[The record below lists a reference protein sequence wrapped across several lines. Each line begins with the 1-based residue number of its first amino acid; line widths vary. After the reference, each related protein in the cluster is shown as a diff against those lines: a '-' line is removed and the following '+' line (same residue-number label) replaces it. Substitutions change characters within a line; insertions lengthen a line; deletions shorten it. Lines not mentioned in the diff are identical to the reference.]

1 MCDRCKGLQPEPF
14 VEGSVNVDVPW
25 FLFFYHDFI
34 VFYRDMSY
42 VNLHKRGHKDVMHY
56 ASLNEGIVIAILAI
70 VGWNQAIIS
79 FIKVN

>member
-1 MCDRCKGLQPEPF
+1 
-14 VEGSVNVDVPW
+14 
-25 FLFFYHDFI
+25 
-34 VFYRDMSY
+34 MSY

-70 VGWNQAIIS
+70 VGWNQAIIR

>member
-1 MCDRCKGLQPEPF
+1 
-14 VEGSVNVDVPW
+14 
-25 FLFFYHDFI
+25 
-34 VFYRDMSY
+34 
-42 VNLHKRGHKDVMHY
+42 MHY